1 LRLSFYAR
9 SVKKAMAKKR
19 ISGAER
25 EAAARALAAAYG
37 DQLKSASARPKP
49 KVCAKITRKP
59 PPPKELMPEI
69 TPEME
74 EEMSIAARK
83 DLATARKTEAQ
94 AAKSEYELE
103 ILKGKYI
110 AREELIRE
118 LISRALVLDLGLRH
132 RLKDCMADI
141 IDIVGG
147 SHDNMSQVMEEV
159 NRHLDEQM
167 NIFANTKSF
176 ILELTEEPVE

>member
-1 LRLSFYAR
+1 
-9 SVKKAMAKKR
+9 
-19 ISGAER
+19 
-25 EAAARALAAAYG
+25 
-37 DQLKSASARPKP
+37 
-49 KVCAKITRKP
+49 
-59 PPPKELMPEI
+59 
-69 TPEME
+69 
-74 EEMSIAARK
+74 MSIAARK